1 MMGGTEGGEV
11 TCDIVIV
18 GAGICGLATALALHR
33 KGMKCIVLER
43 SEVLR
48 YEGGAIGIMTNGW
61 LALDQLGVAS
71 ILREAAYPLLGRKII
86 WLDSNR
92 QQDTPFMNGSEEVRR
107 LKRSDLINT
116 LYNAL
121 PPDVVKFGHQT
132 VSVKLDPQ
140 TNYPVL
146 QLQDGKSIS
155 AKILLGCDGA
165 NSVVADF
172 LQLKTTKVLARCVTR
187 GLTNYPNGHELT
199 PEFVLTIRNNTSV
212 GRIPVD
218 SKLVYWFV
226 SHPWVQTDKN
236 VSQDNEL
243 IRQHTL
249 QVVRTF
255 PKETLKMIEDS
266 DPDSLSLTRMT
277 YRAPWDLLVENFRK
291 GTVTVA
297 GDAMHVMVP
306 FLGQGGSA
314 ALEDAVVLARNLS
327 KKFLST
333 ATDPRSIEEA
343 LDQYIKER
351 RMRIFELSAQ
361 SYITGML
368 DIEST
373 PLLLRFVFNVLRA
386 ILFRDAKRHSR
397 YDCGT
402 L

>member
-1 MMGGTEGGEV
+1 M
-11 TCDIVIV
+11 
-18 GAGICGLATALALHR
+18 
-33 KGMKCIVLER
+33 
-43 SEVLR
+43 
-48 YEGGAIGIMTNGW
+48 
-61 LALDQLGVAS
+61 
-71 ILREAAYPLLGRKII
+71 
-86 WLDSNR
+86 
-92 QQDTPFMNGSEEVRR
+92 
-107 LKRSDLINT
+107 
-116 LYNAL
+116 
-121 PPDVVKFGHQT
+121 
-132 VSVKLDPQ
+132 
-140 TNYPVL
+140 
-146 QLQDGKSIS
+146 
-155 AKILLGCDGA
+155 
-165 NSVVADF
+165 
-172 LQLKTTKVLARCVTR
+172 
-187 GLTNYPNGHELT
+187 
-199 PEFVLTIRNNTSV
+199 
-212 GRIPVD
+212 
-218 SKLVYWFV
+218 
-226 SHPWVQTDKN
+226 
-236 VSQDNEL
+236 SQDNEL

-255 PKETLKMIEDS
+255 PKETLKMIEDY